1 MDKTLLFSPWKIKD
15 LELKNRVVMAPMDQ
29 YSAVDGYT
37 NEWHTHHYVSRAIGQ
52 VGLII
57 FEVAAVSA
65 KGRIDPGDLGIY
77 EDGHIE
83 GLAKIVAE
91 CHKYGS
97 KVALQIGHAGR
108 RGQLKDTPLL
118 APTALRFNEQYATP
132 KEMDT
137 NDIKQVI
144 LEFKQ
149 AGLRAKQAG
158 FDALEIH
165 AAHGYL
171 LSSFLSPLTNQRS
184 DAYGKNRALILQ
196 EILENLR
203 ETMDLPLIVR
213 VSATDYH
220 KQGNTPEKM
229 AELLEPLSPLYDA
242 LNVSSGGVVQ
252 APPKN
257 YRATSGKATEETSI
271 KVYPGYQIPY
281 ALVLKEALDKPTI
294 GGGLLEEPKMA
305 QRLVGSQVVDAI
317 YLARALL
324 KNPFWCFNAAMSLG
338 QEIEIPKPYARMVY
352 L

>member
-1 MDKTLLFSPWKIKD
+1 MHKTLLFSPWKIRD
-15 LELKNRVVMAPMDQ
+15 LELKNRVIMAPMDQ
-29 YSAVDGYT
+29 YSAINGYT
-37 NEWHTHHYVSRAIGQ
+37 NDWHAHHYTARAIGQ

-77 EDGHIE
+77 EEGHVE
-83 GLAKIVAE
+83 GLAKIVSE
-91 CHKYGS
+91 CHKYDS

-108 RGQLKDTPLL
+108 KGQLKDTQLL
-118 APTALRFNEQYATP
+118 APSALRFNDQYAMP
-132 KEMDT
+132 KEMDAQ
-137 NDIKQVI
+137 DIKQVV

-171 LSSFLSPLTNQRS
+171 LSSFLSPLSNQRS
-184 DAYGKNRALILQ
+184 DAYGKNRALLLQ
-196 EILENLR
+196 EILQALR
-203 ETMDLPLIVR
+203 EAIDLPLIVR

-220 KQGNTPEKM
+220 PQGNTPQTI
-229 AELLEPLSPLYDA
+229 AQLLEPLSPLYDA
-242 LNVSSGGVVQ
+242 LDVSSGGVVE
-252 APPKN
+252 API
-257 YRATSGKATEETSI
+257 KA
-271 KVYPGYQIPY
+271 YPGYQIPY
-281 ALVLKEALDKPTI
+281 ADYLKEALDKPTI

-324 KNPFWCFNAAMSLG
+324 KNPFWCFNAALSLG
-338 QEIEIPKPYARMVY
+338 QEIDIPKPYARMVH

>member
-29 YSAVDGYT
+29 YSARDGHV
-37 NEWHTHHYVSRAIGQ
+37 NDWHTYHYVSRAIGQ

-65 KGRIDPGDLGIY
+65 NGRISSEDLGIY
-77 EDGHIE
+77 EDKHIE
-83 GLAKIVAE
+83 GLAKIVKE

-108 RGQLKDTPLL
+108 KGQLKDTQLL
-118 APTALRFNEQYATP
+118 APSALRFNESYATP

-171 LSSFLSPLTNQRS
+171 LSSFLSPLSNHRN

-196 EILENLR
+196 EILESLR
-203 ETMDLPLIVR
+203 ETIDLPLTVR
-213 VSATDYH
+213 VSAADYH
-220 KQGNTPEKM
+220 KQGNTPEKI
-229 AELLEPLSPLYDA
+229 AQLLEPLDSLYDA
-242 LNVSSGGVVQ
+242 LNVSSGGVVEV
-252 APPKN
+252 P
-257 YRATSGKATEETSI
+257 I
-271 KVYPGYQIPY
+271 KVYPGYQISSAGY
-281 ALVLKEALDKPTI
+281 LRDALGKPTI
-294 GGGLLEEPKMA
+294 GGGALEEPKMA

-324 KNPFWCFNAAMSLG
+324 KNPFWCFNAALSLG

>member
-1 MDKTLLFSPWKIKD
+1 MDKTLLFSPWKIRD

-37 NEWHTHHYVSRAIGQ
+37 NEWHTHHYISRAIGQ

-57 FEVAAVSA
+57 FEAAAVSA
-65 KGRIDPGDLGIY
+65 KGRTDPGDLGIY
-77 EDGHIE
+77 EDGHSE
-83 GLAKIVAE
+83 ALAQIVKE
-91 CHKYGS
+91 CHQYGS

-108 RGQLKDTPLL
+108 KGQLKDTQLL
-118 APTALRFNEQYATP
+118 APSALRFNESYATP

-137 NDIKQVI
+137 EDIKQVI
-144 LEFKQ
+144 LDFKQ

-171 LSSFLSPLTNQRS
+171 LSSFLSPLTNHRS
-184 DAYGKNRALILQ
+184 DAYGKNRALLLQ
-196 EILENLR
+196 EILTSLR
-203 ETMDLPLIVR
+203 EALDLPLIVR

-220 KQGNTPEKM
+220 KQGNTPETL
-229 AELLEPLSPLYDA
+229 AQLLEPLAPLYDA
-242 LNVSSGGVVQ
+242 LDVSSGGVVE
-252 APPKN
+252 AP
-257 YRATSGKATEETSI
+257 I
-271 KVYPGYQIPY
+271 KIYPGYQIPH
-281 ALVLKEALDKPTI
+281 ALFLKEALSKPTI
-294 GGGLLEEPKMA
+294 GGGALEEPKMA

-324 KNPFWCFNAAMSLG
+324 KNPFWCFNAALSLG
-338 QEIEIPKPYARMVY
+338 QEIEIPKPYARMVH

>member
-1 MDKTLLFSPWKIKD
+1 MHKKTLLFSPWKIRD

-29 YSAVDGYT
+29 YSAINGYT
-37 NEWHTHHYVSRAIGQ
+37 NDWHIHHYISRAIGQ

-57 FEVAAVSA
+57 FEVVAVSA
-65 KGRIDPGDLGIY
+65 DGRIDPGDLGIY
-77 EDGHIE
+77 EEGHVE

-108 RGQLKDTPLL
+108 KGQLKDTPLL
-118 APTALRFNEQYATP
+118 APSALRFNEQYAMP

-137 NDIKQVI
+137 DDIKQVI

-184 DAYGKNRALILQ
+184 DAYGKNRALFLQ
-196 EILENLR
+196 EILQTLR
-203 ETMDLPLIVR
+203 ETIDLPLIVR

-220 KQGNTPEKM
+220 TQGNTPQTL
-229 AELLEPLSPLYDA
+229 AQLLEPLSPLYDA
-242 LNVSSGGVVQ
+242 LDVSSGGVVE
-252 APPKN
+252 AP
-257 YRATSGKATEETSI
+257 I
-271 KVYPGYQIPY
+271 KTYPGYQIPY
-281 ALVLKEALDKPTI
+281 ALFLKEALGKPTI

-305 QRLVGSQVVDAI
+305 QRLVGSHAVDAI

-324 KNPFWCFNAAMSLG
+324 KNPFWCFNAALSLG
-338 QEIEIPKPYARMVY
+338 QEIDIPKPYARMVY

>member
-1 MDKTLLFSPWKIKD
+1 MHKKTLLFSPWKIRD

-29 YSAVDGYT
+29 YSAINGYT
-37 NEWHTHHYVSRAIGQ
+37 NDWHTHHYISRAIGQ

-65 KGRIDPGDLGIY
+65 GGRIDPGDLGIY
-77 EDGHIE
+77 EEGHVE

-108 RGQLKDTPLL
+108 KGQLKDTPLL
-118 APTALRFNEQYATP
+118 APSALRFNEQYAMP

-137 NDIKQVI
+137 DDIKQVI

-184 DAYGKNRALILQ
+184 DAYGKNRALFLQ
-196 EILENLR
+196 EILQTLR
-203 ETMDLPLIVR
+203 ETIDLPILVR

-220 KQGNTPEKM
+220 TQGNTPQTL
-229 AELLEPLSPLYDA
+229 AQLLEPLSPLYDA
-242 LNVSSGGVVQ
+242 LDVSSGGVVE
-252 APPKN
+252 AP
-257 YRATSGKATEETSI
+257 I
-271 KVYPGYQIPY
+271 KTYPGYQIPY
-281 ALVLKEALDKPTI
+281 ALFLKEALGKPTI
-294 GGGLLEEPKMA
+294 GGGLLEEPKIA
-305 QRLVGSQVVDAI
+305 QRLVGSHAVDAI

-324 KNPFWCFNAAMSLG
+324 KNPFWCFNAALSLG
-338 QEIEIPKPYARMVY
+338 QEIDIPKPYARMVY

>member
-1 MDKTLLFSPWKIKD
+1 MHKKTLLFSPWKIRD

-29 YSAVDGYT
+29 YSAINGYT
-37 NEWHTHHYVSRAIGQ
+37 NDWHAHHYTARAIGQ

-65 KGRIDPGDLGIY
+65 GGRIDPGDLGIY
-77 EDGHIE
+77 EEGHVE

-108 RGQLKDTPLL
+108 KGQLKDTPLL
-118 APTALRFNEQYATP
+118 APSALRFNEQYAMP

-137 NDIKQVI
+137 DDIKQVI

-171 LSSFLSPLTNQRS
+171 LSSFLSPLANQRS
-184 DAYGKNRALILQ
+184 DAYGKNRALLLQ
-196 EILENLR
+196 EILQALR
-203 ETMDLPLIVR
+203 EAIDLPLIVR

-220 KQGNTPEKM
+220 TQGNTPQTL
-229 AELLEPLSPLYDA
+229 AQLLEPLAPFYDA
-242 LNVSSGGVVQ
+242 LDVSSGGVVE
-252 APPKN
+252 AP
-257 YRATSGKATEETSI
+257 I
-271 KVYPGYQIPY
+271 KTYPGYQIPY
-281 ALVLKEALDKPTI
+281 ALFLKEALGKPTI

-305 QRLVGSQVVDAI
+305 QRLVGSHAVDAI

-324 KNPFWCFNAAMSLG
+324 KNPFWCFNAALSLG
-338 QEIEIPKPYARMVY
+338 QEIDIPKPYARMVY